1 MKIAILGTGTVGT
14 ALGERLAQPGHEVS
28 FGSRN
33 PAEHPG
39 AVSQREAVESA
50 EVVVTAIPGA
60 AVLSTLESIG
70 EEALG
75 GRIVLDPSVAIT
87 PEMAL
92 AYPNDSLARQ
102 IQERFPRTRVVKT
115 LNTMNV
121 SVMIDPLTTLPQATV
136 YLSGDDADAKA
147 TVTTLLADLG
157 WPSQNVLDLGAIAT
171 AVGTEHLAP
180 LFFATYMALQTPA
193 FNIAIIR

>member
-1 MKIAILGTGTVGT
+1 MKIAVLGTGSVG
-14 ALGERLAQPGHEVS
+14 AVLGARFAQSGHEVS
-28 FGSRN
+28 YGSRN
-33 PAEHPG
+33 PAEHEG

-50 EVVVTAIPGA
+50 DVVITAIPGA

-70 EEALG
+70 QDALG
-75 GRIVLDPSVAIT
+75 DRIVLDPSVALT
-87 PEMAL
+87 PEMTL

-102 IQERFPRTRVVKT
+102 IQERFPRARVVKT

-121 SVMIDPLTTLPQATV
+121 SVMIDPLTRLSQATV
-136 YLSGDDADAKA
+136 FLSGDDAGAKA

-157 WPSQNVLDLGAIAT
+157 WPDENVLDLGAIAT

-180 LFFATYMALQTPA
+180 LFFAAYVALQNPA